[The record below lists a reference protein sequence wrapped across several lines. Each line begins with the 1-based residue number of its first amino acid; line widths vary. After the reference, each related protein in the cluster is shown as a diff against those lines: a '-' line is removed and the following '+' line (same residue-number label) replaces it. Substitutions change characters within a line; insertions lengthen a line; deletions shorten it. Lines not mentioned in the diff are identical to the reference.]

1 MERKTALITG
11 ASRGIGRAIAL
22 KYAKNGYNIAI
33 NYIGDVSLAEGV
45 KKECEAFGVIA
56 NIYEADVSSYSAC
69 EQMVDKIIADF
80 GKIDVLIN
88 NAGITKDTLLMRMDE
103 NMFQSVINVNLTSV
117 FNMCKTVTK
126 YMMKARSG
134 RIVNISSIVG
144 IFGNA
149 GQCNYSASKAGII
162 GFTKSLAKEIG
173 RRGITVNAVAPGFI
187 ETPMTAVL
195 PEETK
200 QKMLSTI
207 SLSRFGQPED
217 IANAIFFF
225 TSDEASYI
233 TGQVLVVD
241 GGMN

>member
-33 NYIGDVSLAEGV
+33 NYIGDASLAEGV
-45 KKECEAFGVIA
+45 KKECEAFDVTV

-80 GKIDVLIN
+80 GHIDVLVN

-103 NMFQSVINVNLTSV
+103 SMFQSVINVNLNSV

-187 ETPMTAVL
+187 QTPMTDVL
-195 PEETK
+195 PEEAK